1 VSPVS
6 SATAMENQDAR
17 QSSSQKELANDVAL
31 LYSWAKIENAPYR
44 DFSRQR
50 KGPPNPPVR
59 SAEGA
64 KNEETGWR
72 GQSNGSQEAVPP
84 SAALASPTPA
94 SATVDVCSPLLLA
107 GLSPEK
113 AMPAIHQPPP
123 TQLMGTHDLFPQP
136 FPAVAK
142 AGMQAALREPEPPD
156 KASPVLAVY
165 SIAGGVGKT
174 TLCANLG
181 KTLCSL
187 GEQLL
192 LVDASG
198 RGLLPLYFGATDLRT
213 GPRKF
218 VAPGVNAPFI
228 QVIAADKV
236 TAQWLDGEV
245 KPVISASQRTIF
257 DLGLPCESLLPTI
270 LGMCTVVLIPLL
282 PDLNSIVTV
291 SRIESWFKAQSMG
304 STTPAVFYLF
314 NRFDEHNSN
323 DQRARDFVSRQC
335 GHRLLPITLRHSREL
350 TETLHDGIQ
359 SADPAPG
366 SELSH
371 DYLELALWVRRV
383 APLSSAGL
391 LPGRW
396 SEQ

>member
-1 VSPVS
+1 
-6 SATAMENQDAR
+6 MENQDAR
-17 QSSSQKELANDVAL
+17 QSISQNELANDVAL

-50 KGPPNPPVR
+50 KGSPNPPVR

-64 KNEETGWR
+64 KTEETGGR
-72 GQSNGSQEAVPP
+72 RQSNGSQGAVPS
-84 SAALASPTPA
+84 SAALASPTSV

-113 AMPAIHQPPP
+113 AMPANHQPPP
-123 TQLMGTHDLFPQP
+123 TQLMGTHDLFTQP

-142 AGMQAALREPEPPD
+142 AGMQAALRESEPPE

-165 SIAGGVGKT
+165 SVAGGVGKT

-245 KPVISASQRTIF
+245 KPVMSASQRTIF

-270 LGMCTVVLIPLL
+270 LAICTVVIIPLL

-291 SRIESWFKAQSMG
+291 SRIESSFKAQSMG

-314 NRFDEHNSN
+314 NRFDEHSSN

-335 GHRLLPITLRHSREL
+335 GQRLLPITLRHSREL
-350 TETLHDGIQ
+350 AETLHDGIQ

-366 SELSH
+366 SELNH
-371 DYLELALWVRRV
+371 DYLELALWVRRI

-391 LPGRW
+391 SPGRW